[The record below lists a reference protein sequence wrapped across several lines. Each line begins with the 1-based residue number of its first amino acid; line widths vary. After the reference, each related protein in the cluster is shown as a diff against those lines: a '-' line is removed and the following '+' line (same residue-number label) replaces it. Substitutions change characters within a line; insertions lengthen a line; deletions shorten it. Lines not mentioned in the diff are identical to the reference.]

1 MSKTSKLNK
10 VKLGNIIGLSDT
22 ISIGAVGSPYYSIT
36 SSPYSIG
43 GGSGSWASTYDIS
56 TSTSGSVLNSTSAMS
71 INSGAS
77 LKLNGEN
84 ADIDINGVSLKE
96 FMKKVEGRLALLS
109 PDIRLEA
116 EWEELKA
123 LGDQYRALEKHILD
137 KSKTWD
143 ILKKE

>member
-56 TSTSGSVLNSTSAMS
+56 TSGSGFNGTSAMTVS
-71 INSGAS
+71 SGAS